1 MIANLKMKS
10 STRSSRSKSPKGS
23 RTGSQRGNIV
33 IGLIVG
39 LVLGLGVA
47 LGIAV
52 YVTKVP
58 IPFMSKNQRGGA
70 EQDEAEARKNR
81 DWDPNGPLAGKA
93 GAVKPQ
99 PPSVVSPATVG
110 PLNAPSNGPVPVV
123 VAPGTGTG
131 TFVAPA
137 TARPRTAPVPAE
149 ANALPSSDPLGD
161 LARSR
166 SGNNPTA
173 GGTIAGAAPSV
184 AASANG
190 TDPFLY
196 FVQAG
201 AFRTTDDAEAQRA
214 KLSLM
219 GVEARVTEREQAGRT
234 VYRVRAGPFNK
245 KDDADHLKDRL
256 DGGGF
261 ESALVRVQR

>member
-1 MIANLKMKS
+1 M
-10 STRSSRSKSPKGS
+10 TQRR
-23 RTGSQRGNIV
+23 QRGNIV
-33 IGLIVG
+33 IGLIIG

-58 IPFMSKNQRGGA
+58 IPFMTKTQRGGP

-81 DWDPNGPLAGKA
+81 DWNPNAPLAGKA
-93 GAVKPQ
+93 GAVRPPEPPAPPAAPQ
-99 PPSVVSPATVG
+99 PSAAAPGVPQTAPA
-110 PLNAPSNGPVPVV
+110 PVV
-123 VAPGTGTG
+123 VP
-131 TFVAPA
+131 PA
-137 TARPRTAPVPAE
+137 AQQQQQRARPPVPAE
-149 ANALPSSDPLGD
+149 ANALPPSNDPIGD

-166 SGNNPTA
+166 SGAGTTTA
-173 GGTIAGAAPSV
+173 VAPPS
-184 AASANG
+184 SS
-190 TDPFLY
+190 DPFMY

-201 AFRTTDDAEAQRA
+201 AFRTPEDAETQRA
-214 KLSLM
+214 RLSLM

-245 KDDADHLKDRL
+245 KEDADRLKERL
-256 DGGGF
+256 DGGGL

>member
-1 MIANLKMKS
+1 MKK
-10 STRSSRSKSPKGS
+10 TSR
-23 RTGSQRGNIV
+23 QRGNIV
-33 IGLIVG
+33 IGLIIG

-58 IPFMSKNQRGGA
+58 IPFVTKTQRGGA

-81 DWDPNGPLAGKA
+81 DWDPNAPLAGKSGAQPKPPAATGPVAPA
-93 GAVKPQ
+93 GGESSTTAVAPGT
-99 PPSVVSPATVG
+99 PPPA
-110 PLNAPSNGPVPVV
+110 PPVPVV
-123 VAPGTGTG
+123 VAPK
-131 TFVAPA
+131 P
-137 TARPRTAPVPAE
+137 ARPAPVPAE
-149 ANALPSSDPLGD
+149 ANALPPSNDPLGD
-161 LARSR
+161 LARAR
-166 SGNNPTA
+166 A
-173 GGTIAGAAPSV
+173 GGSSSTTVASAAPSSSGGNNA
-184 AASANG
+184 AASGA
-190 TDPFLY
+190 DPFMY

-201 AFRTTDDAEAQRA
+201 AFRTNDDAEAQRA

-245 KDDADHLKDRL
+245 KDEADRL
-256 DGGGF
+256 KERLDSGGL

>member
-1 MIANLKMKS
+1 MKKT
-10 STRSSRSKSPKGS
+10 TR
-23 RTGSQRGNIV
+23 QRGNIV
-33 IGLIVG
+33 IGLIIG

-58 IPFMSKNQRGGA
+58 IPFVTKTQRGGA

-81 DWDPNGPLAGKA
+81 DWDPNAPLAGKA
-93 GAVKPQ
+93 GAPKPPAAAGPVA
-99 PPSVVSPATVG
+99 PPAGGDTAAVAPGTAPPPA
-110 PLNAPSNGPVPVV
+110 PPVPVV
-123 VAPGTGTG
+123 VAPK
-131 TFVAPA
+131 P
-137 TARPRTAPVPAE
+137 ARPAPVPAE
-149 ANALPSSDPLGD
+149 ANSLPPSNDPLGD
-161 LARSR
+161 LARAR
-166 SGNNPTA
+166 A
-173 GGTIAGAAPSV
+173 GGSSGSTTTASAAPSSNS
-184 AASANG
+184 AAAG
-190 TDPFLY
+190 ADPFMY

-245 KDDADHLKDRL
+245 KDEADRL
-256 DGGGF
+256 KERLDSGGL

>member
-1 MIANLKMKS
+1 MKKT
-10 STRSSRSKSPKGS
+10 TR
-23 RTGSQRGNIV
+23 QRGNIV

-58 IPFMSKNQRGGA
+58 IPFVTKTQRGGA

-81 DWDPNGPLAGKA
+81 DWDPNAPLAGKA
-93 GAVKPQ
+93 GAPKPAAT
-99 PPSVVSPATVG
+99 PPAAPTGGDTTAVAPAT
-110 PLNAPSNGPVPVV
+110 APPPAPPVPVV
-123 VAPGTGTG
+123 VAP
-131 TFVAPA
+131 AAKPP
-137 TARPRTAPVPAE
+137 RPAPVPAE
-149 ANALPSSDPLGD
+149 ANSLPPSNDPLGD
-161 LARSR
+161 LARAR
-166 SGNNPTA
+166 A
-173 GGTIAGAAPSV
+173 GGSTTTASAAPSSNNNS
-184 AASANG
+184 AAAG
-190 TDPFLY
+190 ADPFMY

-201 AFRTTDDAEAQRA
+201 AFRTTEDAEAQRA

-234 VYRVRAGPFNK
+234 VYRVRAGPFSK
-245 KDDADHLKDRL
+245 KDDADRLKERL
-256 DGGGF
+256 DGGGL

>member
-1 MIANLKMKS
+1 MKKT
-10 STRSSRSKSPKGS
+10 TR
-23 RTGSQRGNIV
+23 QRGNIV
-33 IGLIVG
+33 IGLIIG

-58 IPFMSKNQRGGA
+58 IPFVTKTQRGGA

-81 DWDPNGPLAGKA
+81 DWDPNAPLAGKPGAPPKPPAAASGPVAPA
-93 GAVKPQ
+93 GGDTTAVAPGTA
-99 PPSVVSPATVG
+99 PPPA
-110 PLNAPSNGPVPVV
+110 PPVPVV
-123 VAPGTGTG
+123 VAPK
-131 TFVAPA
+131 PP
-137 TARPRTAPVPAE
+137 RPAPVPAE
-149 ANALPSSDPLGD
+149 ANSLPPSNDPLGD
-161 LARSR
+161 LARAR
-166 SGNNPTA
+166 A
-173 GGTIAGAAPSV
+173 GGNSGSTTTASAAPSSSNNS
-184 AASANG
+184 AAPSSG
-190 TDPFLY
+190 PDPFMY

-245 KDDADHLKDRL
+245 KDDADRLKERL
-256 DGGGF
+256 DSGGL

>member
-1 MIANLKMKS
+1 MKS
-10 STRSSRSKSPKGS
+10 TTRSAQS
-23 RTGSQRGNIV
+23 GNIV
-33 IGLIVG
+33 IGLIIG

-99 PPSVVSPATVG
+99 PPAVTSPATVG
-110 PLNAPSNGPVPVV
+110 PLNAPSTGPVPVV
-123 VAPGTGTG
+123 VAPGNGTG
-131 TFVAPA
+131 TSA
-137 TARPRTAPVPAE
+137 TAVTPTTPRTRTAPVPAE
-149 ANALPSSDPLGD
+149 ANALPPSSDPLGD
-161 LARSR
+161 LARARAGS
-166 SGNNPTA
+166 NPTA
-173 GGTIAGAAPSV
+173 GGTIASAAPST
-184 AASANG
+184 AAAANPG
-190 TDPFLY
+190 GADPFLY

-219 GVEARVTEREQAGRT
+219 GVEAKVTEREQAGRT

>member
-1 MIANLKMKS
+1 MKKT
-10 STRSSRSKSPKGS
+10 TR
-23 RTGSQRGNIV
+23 QRGNIV
-33 IGLIVG
+33 IGLIIG

-58 IPFMSKNQRGGA
+58 IPFVTKTQKGGA

-81 DWDPNGPLAGKA
+81 DWDPNAPLAGKA
-93 GAVKPQ
+93 GAAKPTPPAATGPVNPSPASRPPAP
-99 PPSVVSPATVG
+99 PPSH
-110 PLNAPSNGPVPVV
+110 
-123 VAPGTGTG
+123 
-131 TFVAPA
+131 PA
-137 TARPRTAPVPAE
+137 TAAP
-149 ANALPSSDPLGD
+149 G
-161 LARSR
+161 RR
-166 SGNNPTA
+166 
-173 GGTIAGAAPSV
+173 AGARGGRAQADARGARAGRSQC
-184 AASANG
+184 AAGVERSAG
-190 TDPFLY
+190 RPCPCARGHRFGQHDRGIRRAEQPCRSAFRCSRVFVGADPFMY

-245 KDDADHLKDRL
+245 KDDADRLKERL
-256 DGGGF
+256 DGGGL

>member
-1 MIANLKMKS
+1 MKKT
-10 STRSSRSKSPKGS
+10 TR
-23 RTGSQRGNIV
+23 QRGNIV

-58 IPFMSKNQRGGA
+58 IPFVTKTQRGGA

-81 DWDPNGPLAGKA
+81 DWDPNAPLAGKA
-93 GAVKPQ
+93 GAPKPPAAAGPVA
-99 PPSVVSPATVG
+99 PPAGGDTAAVAPGTAPPPA
-110 PLNAPSNGPVPVV
+110 PPVPVV
-123 VAPGTGTG
+123 VAPK
-131 TFVAPA
+131 P
-137 TARPRTAPVPAE
+137 ARPAPVPAE
-149 ANALPSSDPLGD
+149 ANSLPPSNDPLGD
-161 LARSR
+161 LARAR
-166 SGNNPTA
+166 A
-173 GGTIAGAAPSV
+173 GGSSGSTTTASAAPSSNS
-184 AASANG
+184 AAAG
-190 TDPFLY
+190 ADPFMY

-245 KDDADHLKDRL
+245 KDEADRL
-256 DGGGF
+256 KERLDSGGL

>member
-1 MIANLKMKS
+1 MKS
-10 STRSSRSKSPKGS
+10 STRSV
-23 RTGSQRGNIV
+23 QRGNVV
-33 IGLIVG
+33 IGLIIG

-99 PPSVVSPATVG
+99 PPSVTSPATVG
-110 PLNAPSNGPVPVV
+110 PLNAPSTGPVPVV
-123 VAPGTGTG
+123 VAPGTST
-131 TFVAPA
+131 TPASPA
-137 TARPRTAPVPAE
+137 TTRPRTAPVPAE
-149 ANALPSSDPLGD
+149 ANASPPSSDPLGD
-161 LARSR
+161 LARAR

-173 GGTIAGAAPSV
+173 GGTIASAAPS
-184 AASANG
+184 AAAAANTG
-190 TDPFLY
+190 GADPFLY

-219 GVEARVTEREQAGRT
+219 GVEAKVTEREQAGRT

>member
-1 MIANLKMKS
+1 M
-10 STRSSRSKSPKGS
+10 TQRR
-23 RTGSQRGNIV
+23 QRGNIV
-33 IGLIVG
+33 IGLIIG

-58 IPFMSKNQRGGA
+58 IPFMTKTQRGGP

-81 DWDPNGPLAGKA
+81 DWNPNAPLAGKA
-93 GAVKPQ
+93 GAVRPPEPPPAPAAPQ
-99 PPSVVSPATVG
+99 PSAAVPGAPQTAPA
-110 PLNAPSNGPVPVV
+110 PVV
-123 VAPGTGTG
+123 VP
-131 TFVAPA
+131 PA
-137 TARPRTAPVPAE
+137 AQQQQQQRAARAPVPAE
-149 ANALPSSDPLGD
+149 ANALPPSNDPIGD

-166 SGNNPTA
+166 SSAGTTTA
-173 GGTIAGAAPSV
+173 AAPPS
-184 AASANG
+184 SS
-190 TDPFLY
+190 DPFMY

-201 AFRTTDDAEAQRA
+201 AFRTPEDAETQRA
-214 KLSLM
+214 RLSLM

-245 KDDADHLKDRL
+245 KEDADRLKERL
-256 DGGGF
+256 DGGGL